1 MTLLMYI
8 AMAEYNLKGKLEATV
23 GSPQRMYRADK
34 PRSVLPLS
42 TAEWNLYVNCEEQWM
57 HQE

>member
-1 MTLLMYI
+1 MYI